1 MGISPYGITLRE
13 LCWMALGK
21 AAYQGATQH
30 GGSGESSGTEKM
42 EYNPTM
48 LKMFVAKTVDA
59 GEAEL
64 K

>member
-1 MGISPYGITLRE
+1 
-13 LCWMALGK
+13 MALGK